1 MVLILWCS
9 SGADQREVSSLRAPR
24 SKKEHGLEL
33 PRGRVTFLIPP
44 LWSSRGARAFVR
56 TVVCGKF
63 VSKLFKVEC
72 HAFERVERT
81 VIARASI
88 EVAHARRKGQRFWS
102 IIDEG
107 LRESIK
113 SWCSNEFE
121 PCESV
126 HSALAFLANHFVAA
140 CAQFIDPVIAR
151 LSLRTADTGS
161 FPWSGK

>member
-1 MVLILWCS
+1 V
-9 SGADQREVSSLRAPR
+9 V
-24 SKKEHGLEL
+24 
-33 PRGRVTFLIPP
+33 RGKL
-44 LWSSRGARAFVR
+44 
-56 TVVCGKF
+56 
-63 VSKLFKVEC
+63 VSKLLKVEC

-88 EVAHARRKGQRFWS
+88 EVAHARRKGQRLWS

-121 PCESV
+121 PGESV

-140 CAQFIDPVIAR
+140 CAHFIDAATTR
-151 LSLRTADTGS
+151 LCLRVADTES
-161 FPWSGK
+161 FP